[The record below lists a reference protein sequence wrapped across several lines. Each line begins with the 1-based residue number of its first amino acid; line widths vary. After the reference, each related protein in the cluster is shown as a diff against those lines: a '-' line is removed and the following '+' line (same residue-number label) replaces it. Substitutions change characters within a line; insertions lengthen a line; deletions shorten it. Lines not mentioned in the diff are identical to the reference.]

1 MQNNKFDQRLAQLPA
16 QIAPT
21 TELWPDLAAKLAGTP
36 QQVQFTQQGTTEQ
49 GKTATVAA
57 TTSWWYG
64 MAAAVLLS
72 VLSWWQWP
80 VAQQPALNSPLAAQP
95 AATTRPSVTAFA
107 DDVARPTLEQAD
119 WQLISLFETDKAR
132 LLKQLTAV
140 PAAYGDWQQQ
150 LAIWQ
155 QASRQIQHALRYQPN
170 EPVLLR
176 QLQRVQQQQLAYLQK
191 LVQSDM
197 S

>member
-21 TELWPDLAAKLAGTP
+21 AELWPELAARLASTP
-36 QQVQFTQQGTTEQ
+36 QQVRMTEDGT
-49 GKTATVAA
+49 AAPVAA
-57 TTSWWYG
+57 TSHWWYG
-64 MAAAVLLS
+64 MAAALLLS

-80 VAQQPALNSPLAAQP
+80 LDQPPALNPQLAMQP
-95 AATTRPSVTAFA
+95 AATGLTSAA
-107 DDVARPTLEQAD
+107 ASDVHAARPALGQAD

-155 QASRQIQHALRYQPN
+155 QASRQIQQALRYQPD

-191 LVQSDM
+191 LVQSDL